1 MAKGLD
7 FENLVASHY
16 GPLYQFAISLTRNE
30 ADACDLTQQTFS
42 IWAAKGH
49 QLRDLTK
56 VKTWLFTT
64 LHREF
69 LRSRRRQV
77 RFPHIELEN
86 AAVELP
92 EVSPA
97 TVNQLD
103 SAQLLKA
110 LAQLEEVYRG
120 AVVLFYLE
128 DCSHQEISEIL
139 DVPLGTVKS
148 RLSRGLQKLH
158 FLLTNVQTPPSS

>member
-7 FENLVASHY
+7 FENLVASYY

-30 ADACDLTQQTFS
+30 ADACDLTQQTFF

-49 QLRDLTK
+49 QLRDVTK

-69 LRSRRRQV
+69 LRSRRRHA
-77 RFPHIELEN
+77 RFPHVELEN
-86 AAVELP
+86 AAEELP
-92 EVSPA
+92 AVSPA

-103 SAQLLKA
+103 SAQLLEA
-110 LAQLEEVYRG
+110 LEQLDDVYRG
-120 AVVLFYLE
+120 AVALFYLE
-128 DCSHQEISEIL
+128 DCSQQEISEIL